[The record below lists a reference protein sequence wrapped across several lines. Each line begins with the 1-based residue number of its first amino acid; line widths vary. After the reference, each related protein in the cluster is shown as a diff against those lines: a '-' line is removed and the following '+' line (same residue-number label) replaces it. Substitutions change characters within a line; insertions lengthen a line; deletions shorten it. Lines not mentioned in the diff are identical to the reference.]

1 MILNDCKLLEVVVAT
16 CNSFPAGVKT
26 VRDSLFLEVIAL
38 VCLNEWELLSVT
50 LCAEQRCG
58 LIAQTSDI
66 GKRLRSSIHYRR
78 WDRNIKNQN
87 RNCALMAVFD

>member
-1 MILNDCKLLEVVVAT
+1 M
-16 CNSFPAGVKT
+16 
-26 VRDSLFLEVIAL
+26 
-38 VCLNEWELLSVT
+38 T
-50 LCAEQRCG
+50 LCAEQRGG

-66 GKRLRSSIHYRR
+66 GKRLRSLIHYRR